1 MLLKTRNLGLLLL
14 LWSVSLELV
23 VEDLVLDEL
32 GVGLVELLV
41 RGEVLLVVLMVVMV
55 RVVLIGLV
63 LNMLF
68 AHLLCIIFMFMLF
81 FKYFRKLI
89 ILERRRRTVLEV
101 LTGSSSLS

>member
-1 MLLKTRNLGLLLL
+1 MLLETRNLRLLL
-14 LWSVSLELV
+14 LWRVALELV

-41 RGEVLLVVLMVVMV
+41 RGEVLLVVLVVVVMGV
-55 RVVLIGLV
+55 ILVGLV

-68 AHLLCIIFMFMLF
+68 AHLLCVVFVFMLF
-81 FKYFRKLI
+81 FKYLRKLI